1 MLVGFLLCTHMAVS
15 ENRLIVNGP
24 IQLDIWQ
31 AYLIFSQT
39 SKSYNN
45 DDQTY
50 NDKHNENY
58 NQNHHNEK
66 TCHNDDNAF
75 MVVLLMIAIMH
86 S

>member
-1 MLVGFLLCTHMAVS
+1 MAVS
-15 ENRLIVNGP
+15 ENRLIVNVP

-45 DDQTY
+45 DDQIY

-58 NQNHHNEK
+58 NQTHDNEK
-66 TCHNDDNAF
+66 TSHNHDSAF
-75 MVVLLMIAIMH
+75 MVILLMIVILH